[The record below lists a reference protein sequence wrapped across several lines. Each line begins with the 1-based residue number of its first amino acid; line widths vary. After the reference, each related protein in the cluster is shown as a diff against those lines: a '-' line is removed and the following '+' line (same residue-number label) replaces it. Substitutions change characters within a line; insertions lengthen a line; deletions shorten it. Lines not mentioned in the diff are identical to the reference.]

1 MTADSHEGRRSNYYI
16 LLAGIIVSVLFIV
29 VKLFG
34 MQLFSGGFYRK
45 ASEQNGVRVVP
56 IQAPRGII
64 ADIYG
69 TVLVKNRPSYSI
81 YLVPYE
87 VNNLDSASIHLGR
100 VLNRKPEEIKEQ
112 IRLGWQGRFHPIRLK
127 RDLEFETV
135 CYIEEHALEFPG
147 IIFQVEPTRQYP
159 EDNYG
164 SHIWGYIGEAT
175 EADLAVDSFDRNYSL
190 GDVIGKDGLEKQYE
204 RYLRGQNGLKYL
216 EVTAGGKILGELP
229 GKERIYPVRGSAL
242 QLEIDWRLQ
251 EVAERELA
259 LNGSGAVIAIDPR
272 DGGVRALASVPNFDA
287 NLFSGVVSR
296 EVWEAVSSDSLHP
309 LFNRSIK
316 GTYPPGSTMKLFTA
330 AAGLENDIITTEST
344 FDPCRGAKKFGNR
357 VFRCWRPGGHGKLKI
372 VNAIIQSCDV
382 YFYQLGVEIGLDL
395 WSETARAC
403 RFGVPTGVDLPGELS
418 GLVPSAEYFDSRY
431 GKDGWTK
438 YLILNLAIGQ
448 GELLVTPMQMAALY
462 AALGNGGI
470 VYKPRIVSSIISPD
484 GDSMRIEP
492 EMAGRLPIQKD
503 NLDILHQGLLGVV
516 ADEHG
521 TARSIAIPGISVAGK
536 TGTAQNPHGDDHSW
550 FVCYAPA
557 ENPELAVA
565 VIVEKAGHG
574 SSVAAPLAKKI
585 LEKYFEDMPVV
596 SNSPDTTETRP

>member
-1 MTADSHEGRRSNYYI
+1 MTADSFEGRRSNYYI

-64 ADIYG
+64 NDIHG

-87 VNNLDSASIHLGR
+87 VSSLDSASVHLGR

-112 IRLGWQGRFHPIRLK
+112 IRLGWQGRFQPIRLK

-147 IIFQVEPTRQYP
+147 IIFQVEPTRLYP
-159 EDNYG
+159 DNNFG

-175 EADLAVDSFDRNYSL
+175 EADLAVDSFGRNYSL

-229 GKERIYPVRGSAL
+229 GKDRIYPVRGSAL

-259 LNGSGAVIAIDPR
+259 LDGSGAVIVIDPR

-372 VNAIIQSCDV
+372 VDAIIQSCDV

-395 WSETARAC
+395 WSETTRAC

-418 GLVPSAEYFDSRY
+418 GLVPTAEYFDSRY

-462 AALGNGGI
+462 AALGNSGI
-470 VYKPRIVSSIISPD
+470 VYKPRIVSAIISPE
-484 GDSMRIEP
+484 GDSIRMEP
-492 EMAGRLPIQKD
+492 EIAGRLPIRKD

-521 TARSIAIPGISVAGK
+521 TARWIAMPAVSIAGK

-557 ENPELAVA
+557 EDPELAVA
-565 VIVEKAGHG
+565 VIVENAGHG

-596 SNSPDTTETRP
+596 SDSPDTTYTGP